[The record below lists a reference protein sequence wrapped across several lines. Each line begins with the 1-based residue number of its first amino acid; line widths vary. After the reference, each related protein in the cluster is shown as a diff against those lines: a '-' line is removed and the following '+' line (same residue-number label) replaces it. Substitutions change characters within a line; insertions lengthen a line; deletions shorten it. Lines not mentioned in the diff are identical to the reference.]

1 MDSLVVVPDDT
12 PPDVLSVPTP
22 EKANN
27 TSSTDGIPAF
37 DVLLLTLLTFAAVLA
52 MNRRRQETNRR

>member
-22 EKANN
+22 EKAN

-37 DVLLLTLLTFAAVLA
+37 DVLLLSLLTFAAVLA
-52 MNRRRQETNRR
+52 MNRHRQETNRR